1 MEAKQ
6 AQSTSRPGEAGN
18 DSLGKDE
25 QEPQNLRKTMEG
37 YEKEVLLDALAKHQG
52 NKAKTAAM
60 LGIDRKTLY
69 TKLRKYGVM

>member
-6 AQSTSRPGEAGN
+6 AQSTSRPGKAGN
-18 DSLGKDE
+18 DSATRDE
-25 QEPQNLRKTMEG
+25 QGTRNLRKTIEG

-69 TKLRKYGVM
+69 TKLRKYGVL

>member
-6 AQSTSRPGEAGN
+6 AQSTSRPGKAGN
-18 DSLGKDE
+18 DSPGKDE
-25 QEPQNLRKTMEG
+25 QGPQNLRKTVEE

-69 TKLRKYGVM
+69 TKLKKYGVL

>member
-6 AQSTSRPGEAGN
+6 PQKSSMPVKTGN
-18 DSLGKDE
+18 DSVANDG
-25 QEPQNLRKTMEG
+25 QGHQNLRMTIAE
-37 YEKEVLLDALAKHQG
+37 YEKQILLDALAKHQG

-69 TKLRKYGVM
+69 TKLKKYGVL